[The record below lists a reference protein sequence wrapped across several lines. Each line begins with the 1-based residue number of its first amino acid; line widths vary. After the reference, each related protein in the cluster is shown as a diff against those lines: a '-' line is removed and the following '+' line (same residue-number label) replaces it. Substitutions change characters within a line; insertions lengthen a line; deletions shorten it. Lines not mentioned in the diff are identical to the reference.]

1 MAKYCI
7 VGEVKQENLDEY
19 KKLHREIHKGPYR
32 ELLNV
37 IKNSGVK
44 EEAVFVYK
52 NMVIIF
58 YEAEDLDR
66 CYEKQSGAEVAKRWN
81 ALMGPMFA
89 SSYEFNVSEKLPVL
103 EKVFDLNEQLEG
115 RLNP

>member
-7 VGEVKQENLDEY
+7 VGEVKPDRLEEY
-19 KKLHREIHKGPYR
+19 KRLHRDIHKGPYR

-44 EEAVFVYK
+44 EEAVFIYK
-52 NMVIIF
+52 NLAIIF
-58 YEAEDLDR
+58 YETEDLDR
-66 CYEKQSGAEVAKRWN
+66 CYERQGRSEIAKKWN
-81 ALMGPMFA
+81 ELMAPMFA
-89 SSYEFNVSEKLPVL
+89 SSYEFNVAKKLPVL